1 VYYPRLS
8 DGFNEGNAN
17 FFLLANGLVIED
29 YATNALTETGGSHNQ
44 LPIGALGLLGMKN
57 PQLCKSFIARRI
69 TLIHHQQALVASH
82 QRPRGVYNLLRI
94 HLGLPHFQFR
104 ISGRSSPCLLMYCL
118 CS

>member
-1 VYYPRLS
+1 MRRASLR
-8 DGFNEGNAN
+8 
-17 FFLLANGLVIED
+17 
-29 YATNALTETGGSHNQ
+29 
-44 LPIGALGLLGMKN
+44 N

-69 TLIHHQQALVASH
+69 TLIDRPLALVASH

-104 ISGRSSPCLLMYCL
+104 ISERSSPCLLMYCL